1 MTNRAHPVRR
11 TGGRRPGIASV
22 DLVDFTGGLN
32 LRDDRFDLRPNETWD
47 LDNVDVDGAGGFR
60 LRKGFTTEET
70 IGSGADRCRSII
82 LNQPDSQVLYHVGG
96 TVYYDNAGTW
106 TSIGVSGVTAGPC
119 RGVTHKSKLWLQ
131 KYATAD
137 PATWDGSTLGTITDP
152 SDVGWNDDYASPSGS
167 KMPRAR
173 TILVRNNFAV
183 IGNTSEKVSGTYTKF
198 GCRLR
203 WSHPADA
210 GSWREDDYLDINHG
224 MEGDEITALAK
235 WRDQL
240 IVFKNNT
247 MYAVY
252 GNTGDDLVVTELA
265 VNIGTPSQE
274 CVAETPFGVFFLSR
288 QEGVMVLSE
297 NGLRPVSE
305 KLGNIWVDGTVN
317 MASIGVSQVG
327 WVNGRLWVSVPH
339 TGSSVPNYTYVLDP
353 EIGREGAWVRYS
365 RGFGPFRTSF
375 DATGRT
381 ELAGDPTGT
390 RILSLESQTEFD
402 TVGSTATHIDSYYR
416 TAFIDG
422 GAPTRKKRWKRP
434 EFVLRG
440 STESEILVEVSKDY
454 DPSVAPRSFTIIQ
467 AADGTGLVWDDGV
480 GGGGDWDDDV
490 WARSDGDYDV
500 IRRGASIG
508 NARAVSLKIIGP
520 RGSSNKDWGVNAVT
534 LKFIPRPV
542 RG

>member
-1 MTNRAHPVRR
+1 MAVQAHTVRR
-11 TGGRRPGIASV
+11 TGGRRPGIASI
-22 DLVDFTGGLN
+22 DMVDFTGGLN
-32 LRDDRFDLRPNETWD
+32 LRDDRFDLRPNESWD

-70 IGSGADRCRSII
+70 IGSGSDRCRSII

-106 TSIGVSGVTAGPC
+106 TSIGVTGVTAGPC
-119 RGVTHKSKLWLQ
+119 RGVVHKSKLYIQ
-131 KYATAD
+131 KYATGDAV
-137 PATWDGSTLGTITDP
+137 TWDGSTLVTLDEP
-152 SDVGWNDDYASPSGS
+152 SVDGWQNDYASPSGVS
-167 KMPRAR
+167 MPRAR
-173 TILVRNNFAV
+173 CIVIRNNFAV
-183 IGNTSEKVSGTYTKF
+183 IGNTSEDASGYVKY

-210 GSWREDDYLDINHG
+210 GSWREDDYIDINHG

-235 WRDQL
+235 FRDQL
-240 IVFKNNT
+240 IVFKNNS

-252 GNTGDDLVVTELA
+252 GNTADDLVVTELA

-274 CVAETPFGVFFLSR
+274 TVAETPFGVFFLSR
-288 QEGVMVLSE
+288 QEGVMLLSE
-297 NGLRPVSE
+297 DGLRPVSD
-305 KLGNIWVDGTVN
+305 KLRPIWFDGTVN
-317 MASIGVSQVG
+317 MADIAVSQVG

-339 TGSSVPNYTYVLDP
+339 SGSSTPNYTYVLDP
-353 EIGREGAWVRYS
+353 ETGNGAWTRYS

-375 DATGRT
+375 DSGGRT

-390 RILSLESQTEFD
+390 RILSLETQVGVD

-416 TAFIDG
+416 TAFLDG

-434 EFVLRG
+434 DFVLRG
-440 STESEILVEVSKDY
+440 STESELLVEVSKDF
-454 DPSVAPRSFTIIQ
+454 DPSTAPRAFTLTQ
-467 AADGTGLVWDDGV
+467 GADGTGLVWDDGV
-480 GGGGDWDDDV
+480 GGGGDWDSDV
-490 WARSDGDYDV
+490 WARSDGDFDV

-508 NARAVSLKIIGP
+508 NARAISLKIIGP